1 MQGNIYGRRP
11 VTSSL
16 NTTKR
21 LWKSKFYIVG
31 ICCQSIFRNWSFPD
45 FCIAHSFASLSLS
58 VILLLVLDSRY
69 LFRLSVHCHCPGQFA
84 HYATIFELVLS
95 ECLMQNH
102 FSSQT
107 LGRACL
113 SYSAVVQCASR
124 LSPFINNLF
133 DWWTLRM
140 TTMSTSS
147 PSIIIIAYFSKTNLW
162 NMSNLALCITLS
174 DLSSICLYYKIF
186 KRTNLLT
193 WPFFKWLQKYMF
205 YVLKVWHYSISRAGR
220 NVSPFQPERFL
231 FLSQYKH
238 FCAHPEEFQNTI
250 LFTSRGECFCNEFSV
265 LCIVQKK
272 TTPTKIHSPL

>member
-102 FSSQT
+102 FSPKT

-113 SYSAVVQCASR
+113 SYSAVVHCTSR

-186 KRTNLLT
+186 KRAKLLT
-193 WPFFKWLQKYMF
+193 WPFLNDSR
-205 YVLKVWHYSISRAGR
+205 YVLCSQSLTLAARQQYKSSRTKCFTISTREVSIS
-220 NVSPFQPERFL
+220 VPIQKFL
-231 FLSQYKH
+231 R
-238 FCAHPEEFQNTI
+238 FQNTI
-250 LFTSRGECFCNEFSV
+250 LFTYLHPEVNVSAMNFKYWATSKE
-265 LCIVQKK
+265 
-272 TTPTKIHSPL
+272 TTPIKIHSPL

>member
-102 FSSQT
+102 FSPKT

-113 SYSAVVQCASR
+113 SYSAVVHCTSR

-205 YVLKVWHYSISRAGR
+205 FVLKVWHWRHSSSISRAGR

-231 FLSQYKH
+231 FLSQYKN
-238 FCAHPEEFQNTI
+238 FCVFKTQSCLHIYIQRWMFLQWI
-250 LFTSRGECFCNEFSV
+250 LSIGQRP
-265 LCIVQKK
+265 KK
-272 TTPTKIHSPL
+272 QHL